1 MMKQTSFV
9 LLFLTSLLLGCR
21 AAIDD
26 EVCCLCGGCYGVNNQ
41 KYSFIL
47 TSQNFGTISCTELDF
62 QMGDLEISKSSP
74 KYSASDVGICNA
86 NRAQHRQCCC
96 TPDNTC
102 QSGERPVTDPP
113 KPTNNFPAG
122 NYPTC
127 HLCQDQGYPGNPFTV
142 ATVAYIPG
150 NPSCADLY
158 WMGRT
163 NNIPEALCYPLQG
176 FMANPCGCSGGPA
189 PTPSAPTPTPPAPA
203 PPFPLPKVPQTIPKD
218 THKLGM
224 VGRAQ
229 GAAAE

>member
-1 MMKQTSFV
+1 MMKQISFI
-9 LLFLTSLLLGCR
+9 LFFFSSLFYRCS

-26 EVCCLCGGCYGVNNQ
+26 QICCLCGGCYGVHST
-41 KYSFIL
+41 KRSFIL

-62 QMGDLEISKSSP
+62 DMGDLEIDQSSP
-74 KYSASDVGICNA
+74 SYSASDANICEA
-86 NRAQHRQCCC
+86 NRAAHRECCC
-96 TPDNTC
+96 TDTNTC
-102 QSGERPVTDPP
+102 QSGERPATDPP

-127 HLCQDQGYPGNPFTV
+127 HLCKNQQYPRNPFAI

-176 FMANPCGCSGGPA
+176 FMENPCGCLPEG
-189 PTPSAPTPTPPAPA
+189 TQPSSPTPPAPA
-203 PPFPLPKVPQTIPKD
+203 PPLPVPKVPQTIPKD
-218 THKLGM
+218 AQKLGLI
-224 VGRAQ
+224 GRAQ